1 MIEYPTKILLAT
13 DGGADS
19 VRTGQV
25 TVALAAKHGAELH
38 VVHVGQSMTSAPS
51 GATVTGVSLPGEPED
66 YAERQARK
74 LLEGQ
79 VEQVRAVGGTVTDF
93 HLRMG
98 QPAAE
103 VITLSAELG
112 ADLLVVGSGGL
123 RPVRRAV
130 AATTRR
136 AALGRVSDTIV
147 RSAPCPGLVVRGK
160 AGAAARITRSG

>member
-19 VRTGQV
+19 VRAGQV
-25 TVALAAKHGAELH
+25 AVSLAAKHGAELH
-38 VVHVGQSMTSAPS
+38 VVHVGHAASSTSGVTVEG
-51 GATVTGVSLPGEPED
+51 GALPGEPPG
-66 YAERQARK
+66 YAERQAEK
-74 LLEGQ
+74 MLEGQ
-79 VEQVRAVGGTVTDF
+79 VEQLQSTGGAVTEP

-103 VITLSAELG
+103 VITLSEELE
-112 ADLLVVGSGGL
+112 ADLLVVGSGGP

-136 AALGRVSDTIV
+136 PAIGRVSEVIV
-147 RSAPCPGLVVRGK
+147 RTAPCPVLVIRGE
-160 AGAAARITRSG
+160 AVPNLTGA